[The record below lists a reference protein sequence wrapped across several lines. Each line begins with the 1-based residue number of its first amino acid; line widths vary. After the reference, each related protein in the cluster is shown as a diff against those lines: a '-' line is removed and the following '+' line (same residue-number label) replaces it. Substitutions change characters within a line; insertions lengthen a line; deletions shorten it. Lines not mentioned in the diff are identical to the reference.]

1 MRNTAVL
8 HGRWSALAL
17 CLSLCG
23 CTAIS
28 DCKYECDQKIRTCQ
42 AWHDF
47 DGCNDEC
54 FTGDYRKGWKAGYYD
69 VLTGG
74 SGCPP
79 LFAPK
84 QYWRPPVFCEHDP
97 CRHNDWYCGYQDGVA
112 CAKCEAD
119 HHYLQ
124 VWNPCVPECCQTQT
138 MSQSM
143 MPSDP
148 SPEGTS
154 DHVLVEPGIVLP
166 GDPSPA
172 DPVNGQPPSAQGQV
186 DPAPSS
192 GTQPPLIPDDLNYEK
207 DPVPSNTQR
216 KFPADWISR
225 DRLVGQSESTDSN
238 PRKDEGLLVQRLL
251 ANAAHGAAESA
262 SVITDRL
269 ATGEV
274 E

>member
-8 HGRWSALAL
+8 LGQWSALAL

-23 CTAIS
+23 CTAIC

-47 DGCNDEC
+47 DGCNEEC
-54 FTGDYRKGWKAGYYD
+54 FTGDYRKGWKAGYYE

-79 LFAPK
+79 LLAPR
-84 QYWRPPVFCEHDP
+84 QYWRPPVFFEHDP
-97 CRHNDWYCGYQDGVA
+97 CRRDDWYCGYQDGVA

-124 VWNPCVPECCQTQT
+124 VWNPCVPACCQTQT
-138 MSQSM
+138 VSHSM
-143 MPSDP
+143 IPSEV
-148 SPEGTS
+148 SPKATSEGTIF
-154 DHVLVEPGIVLP
+154 EPGMNVP
-166 GDPSPA
+166 GEPSHSAPA
-172 DPVNGQPPSAQGQV
+172 DEQPPTAERQI
-186 DPAPSS
+186 DPAPSA
-192 GTQPPLIPDDLNYEK
+192 GTPPSLIPDDSNYEK

-216 KFPADWISR
+216 QVPADWISR
-225 DRLVGQSESTDSN
+225 DRLVGQRESANADRRN
-238 PRKDEGLLVQRLL
+238 EQGLLVQQLL
-251 ANAAHGAAESA
+251 AKAADGRTESA
-262 SVITDRL
+262 NLITDRVS
-269 ATGEV
+269 AVEV